1 MSAKETEL
9 PQSSTAGNAAP
20 SPKRSD
26 LKPRLL
32 AGVAMALVAVGIT
45 YSGAVPFAAMVG
57 IVALV
62 MCWEWGRMVRGDELG
77 IAFPLHL
84 IAVAAATA
92 LAAAGMMREALF
104 AVGVGAIVV
113 LALAGRHRLMS
124 AAGVIYVGLPVV
136 ALIWFR
142 NDSRLGL
149 EAVLFLFLVI
159 WTSDIAAFASG
170 RTFGGPKLWPRVS
183 PNKTWSGFIGG
194 ITASALVG
202 AMVAQFVAGASSA
215 ELGATGLVLA
225 LIAQMGD
232 LAESA
237 LKRSFGVKDSSAIIP
252 GHGGVMDRADSTVA
266 VSVAAAIFALLWNAA
281 SPAAALLIG
290 G

>member
-1 MSAKETEL
+1 MSVMEPDL
-9 PQSSTAGNAAP
+9 PQASTAGNAAP

-32 AGVAMALVAVGIT
+32 AGIAMALVAVGIT

-57 IVALV
+57 VVALV
-62 MCWEWGRMVRGDELG
+62 MCWEWGRMVRGEALG

-84 IAVAAATA
+84 VAIATAAA
-92 LAAAGMMREALF
+92 LAAAGMMREALA
-104 AVGVGAIVV
+104 AVVAGAVVV
-113 LALAGRHRLMS
+113 LALTGRHRLMS

-142 NDSRLGL
+142 NDARLGL
-149 EAVLFLFLVI
+149 EAILFLFLVI

-194 ITASALVG
+194 ISASALVG
-202 AMVAQFVAGASSA
+202 ALVAQFVAGASSA